1 MTGATPSTPS
11 GPEWSP
17 ATRRL
22 VVILVV
28 GITFFLLAFT
38 LSGLLAQLVLAALL
52 AFLFDPLIGWLHRRL
67 EFPRWLGILVVY
79 LLIAA
84 VMFFAVLVLPV
95 MMVNSLLQIDLS
107 EISASFDQW
116 VAGIAEDLSS
126 VTIFGTTVDLSPIV
140 DAINAA
146 TADQEPSGQLLNV
159 IVGTISAT
167 AGVFGVAISV
177 LGFLVFT
184 LLIAIYLSGG
194 ARRFLVS
201 ALTLFPEPARPEAQ
215 ALGTGVNKVWN
226 DYVRG
231 QVVMGLIIG
240 TTTWIVT
247 WLLGVPG
254 AFALGVIAGALECI
268 PTFGPII
275 ATIPAVIVALV
286 QGSDRFVTMSN
297 VVFTL
302 IVIVAYV
309 LIQQLES
316 SILAPKVMGNA
327 VVLPPILVLI
337 AITAGLQVGG
347 VLGAIIAVPVVAT
360 FKTVTLFLWK
370 KAVPDAL

>member
-1 MTGATPSTPS
+1 MTGAPPTPL

-22 VVILVV
+22 AVIVLVGV
-28 GITFFLLAFT
+28 TFLLLAFT

-52 AFLFDPLIGWLHRRL
+52 AFLFDPLIGWLQRRL

-84 VMFFAVLVLPV
+84 VAFFAVLVLPV
-95 MMVNSLLQIDLS
+95 MLVNSLTQIDLA
-107 EISASFDQW
+107 EISASLDQW
-116 VAGIAEDLSS
+116 LADIGEDLST

-140 DAINAA
+140 DAINTA
-146 TADQEPSGQLLNV
+146 TTDQEPSGQLLDV

-177 LGFLVFT
+177 LGFMVFT
-184 LLIAIYLSGG
+184 LLIAVYLSGG
-194 ARRFLVS
+194 ARRFLAS
-201 ALTLFPEPARPEAQ
+201 SLNLFPPRARPEAK
-215 ALGTGVNKVWN
+215 ALGARVNTVWN

-231 QVVMGLIIG
+231 QVVMGVIIG

-254 AFALGVIAGALECI
+254 SFALGVIAGALECI

-275 ATIPAVIVALV
+275 ATIPAVIVAMI

-297 VVFTL
+297 ALFTV

-327 VVLPPILVLI
+327 VVLPPIIVLI

-360 FKTVTLFLWK
+360 YKTVASFLWK
-370 KAVPDAL
+370 KAVPEAL

>member
-22 VVILVV
+22 VAILVV

-38 LSGLLAQLVLAALL
+38 LSGILSAELVLAALL
-52 AFLFDPLIGWLHRRL
+52 AFLFDPLIGWLHRRSSSRR
-67 EFPRWLGILVVY
+67 PGILVVY

-84 VMFFAVLVLPV
+84 AMFFAVLVLPV

-116 VAGIAEDLSS
+116 LAGIAEDLSS

-146 TADQEPSGQLLNV
+146 TTDQEPSGQLLNV

-167 AGVFGVAISV
+167 AGVFGVAISA

-201 ALTLFPEPARPEAQ
+201 ALTLFPEP
-215 ALGTGVNKVWN
+215 G
-226 DYVRG
+226 
-231 QVVMGLIIG
+231 
-240 TTTWIVT
+240 
-247 WLLGVPG
+247 
-254 AFALGVIAGALECI
+254 
-268 PTFGPII
+268 
-275 ATIPAVIVALV
+275 
-286 QGSDRFVTMSN
+286 
-297 VVFTL
+297 
-302 IVIVAYV
+302 
-309 LIQQLES
+309 
-316 SILAPKVMGNA
+316 
-327 VVLPPILVLI
+327 
-337 AITAGLQVGG
+337 
-347 VLGAIIAVPVVAT
+347 AVPRRGRWEPAST
-360 FKTVTLFLWK
+360 KSGTITSGARW
-370 KAVPDAL
+370 

>member
-1 MTGATPSTPS
+1 MTETTPSKI
-11 GPEWSP
+11 GPQWSP
-17 ATRRL
+17 ATRRF
-22 VVILVV
+22 VVIAVV
-28 GITFFLLAFT
+28 TITFLLLAFT
-38 LSGLLAQLVLAALL
+38 LSGVLAQLVLAALL

-95 MMVNSLLQIDLS
+95 MLVNSLTQIDLS

-116 VAGIAEDLSS
+116 LAGIAQDMST

-140 DAINAA
+140 DAINEA
-146 TADQEPSGQLLNV
+146 TTDQEPSGQLLNV

-184 LLIAIYLSGG
+184 LLVAIYLSGG
-194 ARRFLVS
+194 ARRFLTS
-201 ALTLFPEPARPEAQ
+201 ALKLFPESARPEARE
-215 ALGTGVNKVWN
+215 LGASVNTVWN

-231 QVVMGLIIG
+231 QVVMGVIIG

-254 AFALGVIAGALECI
+254 SFALGVIAGALECI

-275 ATIPAVIVALV
+275 ATIPAVIVALF
-286 QGSDRFVTMSN
+286 QGSDRFVAMDN
-297 VVFTL
+297 LLFAV
-302 IVIVAYV
+302 IVTVAYV

-327 VVLPPILVLI
+327 VVLPPIIVLI
-337 AITAGLQVGG
+337 AITAGLQVWGI
-347 VLGAIIAVPVVAT
+347 LGAIVAVPVVAT
-360 FKTVTLFLWK
+360 FKTVTRYLWM

>member
-1 MTGATPSTPS
+1 MTGVTPSTPS

-84 VMFFAVLVLPV
+84 VTFFAVLILPV
-95 MMVNSLLQIDLS
+95 MMVNSLLQIDLG

-116 VAGIAEDLSS
+116 VAGIAADLST
-126 VTIFGTTVDLSPIV
+126 VTIFGTTVDLSPII
-140 DAINAA
+140 DAINTA
-146 TADQEPSGQLLNV
+146 TTDQEPSGQLLNV
-159 IVGTISAT
+159 IVGTITAT
-167 AGVFGVAISV
+167 AGVFGVAFSA
-177 LGFLVFT
+177 LGFIIFT

-194 ARRFLVS
+194 ARRFLAS
-201 ALTLFPEPARPEAQ
+201 SLLLFPEPARPEAR
-215 ALGTGVNKVWN
+215 ALGNGVNTVWN

-297 VVFTL
+297 IVFTL

-360 FKTVTLFLWK
+360 FKVVTLFLWK
-370 KAVPDAL
+370 KAVPNAL

>member
-1 MTGATPSTPS
+1 MTGAPLTPL

-17 ATRRL
+17 PTRRL
-22 VVILVV
+22 AVIVLVGV
-28 GITFFLLAFT
+28 TFLLLAFT

-52 AFLFDPLIGWLHRRL
+52 AFLFDPLIGWLQRRL

-84 VMFFAVLVLPV
+84 VAFFAVLVLPV
-95 MMVNSLLQIDLS
+95 MLVNSLTQIDLA
-107 EISASFDQW
+107 EISASLDQW
-116 VAGIAEDLSS
+116 LANIGEDLST

-140 DAINAA
+140 DAINTA
-146 TADQEPSGQLLNV
+146 TTDQEPSGQLLDV
-159 IVGTISAT
+159 IVGTLSAT

-177 LGFLVFT
+177 LGFMVFT
-184 LLIAIYLSGG
+184 LLIAVYLSGG
-194 ARRFLVS
+194 ARRFLTS
-201 ALTLFPEPARPEAQ
+201 SLKLFPPRARPEAK
-215 ALGTGVNKVWN
+215 ALGARVNTVWN

-231 QVVMGLIIG
+231 QVVMGVIIG

-254 AFALGVIAGALECI
+254 SFALGVIAGALECI

-275 ATIPAVIVALV
+275 ATIPAVIVALI

-297 VVFTL
+297 ALFTV

-327 VVLPPILVLI
+327 VVLPPIIVLI

-360 FKTVTLFLWK
+360 YRTVASFLWK
-370 KAVPDAL
+370 KAVPEAL